1 MKNNTTINIEFDD
14 SSEIN
19 ATREVLE
26 DLLCRQYIRD
36 NLSVYDYGRIKNLVK
51 QLWRNTTINSN
62 NTFYYRGYNFTL
74 VKIHDSTMADK
85 VICFITG
92 TERDTLM
99 PWFSENTDIVETG
112 KMPPDDLL
120 KVIDDYLNVQ
130 EETADEK

>member
-1 MKNNTTINIEFDD
+1 MDNNNNSINSINIKFDD

-36 NLSVYDYGRIKNLVK
+36 SLSVYDYARIKNLVK
-51 QLWRNTTINSN
+51 QLWRNITRISSN
-62 NTFYYRGYNFTL
+62 NMFFYRGYNFTL
-74 VKIHDSTMADK
+74 IKVHDSTIADK

-92 TERDTLM
+92 TERDTLI

-120 KVIDDYLNVQ
+120 KVIDDYLNV
-130 EETADEK
+130 

>member
-1 MKNNTTINIEFDD
+1 MDNNNSVIIKFDD

-36 NLSVYDYGRIKNLVK
+36 SLSVYDYGRIKNLVK
-51 QLWRNTTINSN
+51 QLWRNTTIIN
-62 NTFYYRGYNFTL
+62 NNVFFYRGYNFTL
-74 VKIHDSTMADK
+74 IKVHGPTIADK

-92 TERDTLM
+92 TERDTLI
-99 PWFSENTDIVETG
+99 PWYSENTDIIETG

-120 KVIDDYLNVQ
+120 KVIDDYLNV
-130 EETADEK
+130 

>member
-1 MKNNTTINIEFDD
+1 MDNNNNNSINIKFDD

-36 NLSVYDYGRIKNLVK
+36 NLSVYDYSRIKNIVK
-51 QLWRNTTINSN
+51 QLWRNTTIDSN
-62 NTFYYRGYNFTL
+62 NTFFYRGYNFTL
-74 VKIHDSTMADK
+74 IKVHGSTIADK

-92 TERDTLM
+92 TERDTLI

-120 KVIDDYLNVQ
+120 KVIDDYLNV
-130 EETADEK
+130 

>member
-1 MKNNTTINIEFDD
+1 MDNNNNNNSINSINIKFDD

-36 NLSVYDYGRIKNLVK
+36 SLSVYDYARIKNLVK
-51 QLWRNTTINSN
+51 QLWRNITRISSN
-62 NTFYYRGYNFTL
+62 NTFFYRGYNFTL
-74 VKIHDSTMADK
+74 IKVHDSTIADK
-85 VICFITG
+85 VICFIIG
-92 TERDTLM
+92 TERDTLI

-120 KVIDDYLNVQ
+120 KVIDDYLNV
-130 EETADEK
+130 

>member
-1 MKNNTTINIEFDD
+1 MDNNNSINVKFSD

-36 NLSVYDYGRIKNLVK
+36 SLSVYDYERIKNLVK
-51 QLWRNTTINSN
+51 QLWRNTTIIN
-62 NTFYYRGYNFTL
+62 NNVFFYRGYNFTL
-74 VKIHDSTMADK
+74 IKVHGPMIADK

-92 TERDTLM
+92 TERDTLI
-99 PWFSENTDIVETG
+99 PWYSENTDIIETG

-120 KVIDDYLNVQ
+120 KVIDDYLNV
-130 EETADEK
+130 

>member
-1 MKNNTTINIEFDD
+1 MDNNNSINSVNIKFDD

-36 NLSVYDYGRIKNLVK
+36 SLSVYDYARIKNLVK
-51 QLWRNTTINSN
+51 QLWRNITRISSN
-62 NTFYYRGYNFTL
+62 NMFFYRGYNFTL
-74 VKIHDSTMADK
+74 IKVHDSTIADK

-92 TERDTLM
+92 TERDTLI
-99 PWFSENTDIVETG
+99 PWFSVNTDIVETG

-120 KVIDDYLNVQ
+120 KVIDDYLNV
-130 EETADEK
+130 

>member
-1 MKNNTTINIEFDD
+1 MDINNSINIKFSD

-36 NLSVYDYGRIKNLVK
+36 SLSVYGYERIKNLVK

-62 NTFYYRGYNFTL
+62 NTFFYRGYNFTL
-74 VKIHDSTMADK
+74 IKIHGSIIADK

-92 TERDTLM
+92 TERDTLI
-99 PWFSENTDIVETG
+99 PWYSENTDIVETG
-112 KMPPDDLL
+112 KTPPDDLL

-130 EETADEK
+130 E